1 MPYETKGRLAII
13 RPEERLIIAGDIHGD
28 LDSFNAIKKLFIPGK
43 DILVF
48 LGDYAD
54 RGINSVEVIQ
64 GVQELSKNYPENII
78 PLKGNHEE
86 FTPEGRPAFSPCT
99 LIREVEIKRG
109 NWGSYFEEL
118 KNNFLDNLY
127 LSAIIHGK
135 VLFVHGGISGRIKG
149 EEDLVNPDKFIEE
162 NILWGDPHEITGEY
176 GNPRGAGV
184 LFGPDISEEVTKRL
198 NVKYIIRSHEP
209 IKALRGP
216 FVEHEGRVVTI
227 SSTNVYGG
235 RPFVLILP
243 FDDFPNSGNEIE
255 KYVFFL

>member
-1 MPYETKGRLAII
+1 MPYETRGRLAVI
-13 RPEERLIIAGDIHGD
+13 RPEDRLIVVGDLHGD
-28 LDSFNAIKKLFIPGK
+28 LESFNAIRKLFIPGK
-43 DILVF
+43 DILIF

-54 RGINSVEVIQ
+54 RGINSVEVIE
-64 GVQELSKNYPENII
+64 GVQELFRSHPESII
-78 PLKGNHEE
+78 TLKGNHEE
-86 FTPEGRPAFSPCT
+86 FTLEGRPAFGPCT

-109 NWGSYFEEL
+109 NWGLYFEEL
-118 KNNFLDNLY
+118 RKNFLDNLY
-127 LSAIIHGK
+127 LSAIIHRK
-135 VLFVHGGISGRIKG
+135 VLFVHGGIYSRING
-149 EEDLVNPDKFIEE
+149 EEDLVNPDKLIEE
-162 NILWGDPHEITGEY
+162 NILWADPHETTGEY

-184 LFGPDISEEVTKRL
+184 LFGPDISEEVTKSL

-209 IKALRGP
+209 VKALRGP

-243 FDDFPNSGNEIE
+243 FDNLPSSGNEIE